1 MAVEWQGV
9 IYLVSFATI
18 GVYNFPMEAKAM
30 TIEDRRRN
38 GSDWPS
44 DWTVIAEKWQ
54 SDLIVDTMAV
64 H

>member
-1 MAVEWQGV
+1 V
-9 IYLVSFATI
+9 IYLVSSAAI

-38 GSDWPS
+38 GSDGPS
-44 DWTVIAEKWQ
+44 DWTVIAENLR
-54 SDLIVDTMAV
+54 SDLIVDAMAV